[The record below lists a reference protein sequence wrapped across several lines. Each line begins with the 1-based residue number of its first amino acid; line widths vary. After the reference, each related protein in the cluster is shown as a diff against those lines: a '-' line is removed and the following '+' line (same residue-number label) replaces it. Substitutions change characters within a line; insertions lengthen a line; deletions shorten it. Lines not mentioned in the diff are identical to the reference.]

1 MDINPETGEPLDY
14 QAFSTALEKNVRDK
28 YQSDKIKIHIT
39 GFAKVVGDLIDGATQ
54 VIFFFAITVL
64 ITLVLL
70 YWYSRCI
77 KSTLIPVFCSV
88 VAVVSGL
95 GILHSLG
102 YGLDPYSMLVPFL
115 IFAIGVSHGVQII
128 NSVAHEMMHGAEKL
142 VASRRTFRKIYI
154 PGLTALITDG
164 IGFATL
170 LIIDIQVIK
179 DLAVCASIGVAVLVI
194 SNLVLL
200 PLLMSY
206 TGVSQRAIEKLRK
219 SEEGQKHQLW
229 ITLAGLAHRKIASV
243 AVVVCVLLFA
253 FGVYKGM
260 DLKIG
265 DLDPGAPELRADS
278 QYNLDNAFMNDNY
291 SISSDVFVIMLKTP
305 KEGNSNYDTLVAV
318 DRLQW
323 ALEHLE
329 GVQSTVSL
337 VDATKLVLSSFN
349 EGSYKW
355 LSLSR
360 NQIVLNQAIMKLP
373 ESITNKGGDLSPV
386 IVFLNDHR
394 AETLTRVVNAVE
406 TFVDDNEMEDAELLL
421 AAGNA
426 GIEAAT
432 NIVIKKDQ
440 YLMLIWVYSVVAIL
454 CLITF
459 RSVRAAI
466 CVLIPLALTSV
477 LCQALMTYLGIG
489 IKVAT
494 LPVIAL
500 GVGVGVDY
508 GIYIFSKLQS
518 HLAEGEPLAVA
529 YYHTLKTTGKA
540 VAFTGLT
547 LGVGVC
553 TWAFSPIK
561 FQADMGILLTF
572 MFLWNMVGALVLL
585 PALGHFLLKADK
597 KVSLKDFEVSSAEA
611 SKIEVVPQ

>member
-1 MDINPETGEPLDY
+1 
-14 QAFSTALEKNVRDK
+14 
-28 YQSDKIKIHIT
+28 
-39 GFAKVVGDLIDGATQ
+39 
-54 VIFFFAITVL
+54 
-64 ITLVLL
+64 
-70 YWYSRCI
+70 
-77 KSTLIPVFCSV
+77 
-88 VAVVSGL
+88 
-95 GILHSLG
+95 
-102 YGLDPYSMLVPFL
+102 
-115 IFAIGVSHGVQII
+115 
-128 NSVAHEMMHGAEKL
+128 
-142 VASRRTFRKIYI
+142 
-154 PGLTALITDG
+154 
-164 IGFATL
+164 
-170 LIIDIQVIK
+170 
-179 DLAVCASIGVAVLVI
+179 
-194 SNLVLL
+194 
-200 PLLMSY
+200 
-206 TGVSQRAIEKLRK
+206 
-219 SEEGQKHQLW
+219 
-229 ITLAGLAHRKIASV
+229 
-243 AVVVCVLLFA
+243 
-253 FGVYKGM
+253 
-260 DLKIG
+260 
-265 DLDPGAPELRADS
+265 
-278 QYNLDNAFMNDNY
+278 
-291 SISSDVFVIMLKTP
+291 
-305 KEGNSNYDTLVAV
+305 
-318 DRLQW
+318 LQW
-323 ALEHLE
+323 ELEHLE

-360 NQIVLNQAIMKLP
+360 NQIVLNQAVMKLP
-373 ESITNKGGDLSPV
+373 ESITNKNGDLSPV

-406 TFVDDNEMEDAELLL
+406 TFVGDNEMEGAELLL

-597 KVSLKDFEVSSAEA
+597 KLSVKDSEGVSPAEA
-611 SKIEVVPQ
+611 